1 MTGFRRS
8 VRTLHRWLSPVF
20 VIAVVVSLIFTGVGG
35 SQDSPL
41 FAALGVV
48 TVAAILTLL
57 VTGMIMFFQYY
68 WPRWQAASQRKQARG

>member
-1 MTGFRRS
+1 MSGFRRS

-20 VIAVVVSLIFTGVGG
+20 VVGLLVSLIFTGVGG
-35 SQDSPL
+35 SEDSPL

-48 TVAAILTLL
+48 VVAAIVTLL

-68 WPRWQAASQRKQARG
+68 WPRWRAAAPSKQAPG